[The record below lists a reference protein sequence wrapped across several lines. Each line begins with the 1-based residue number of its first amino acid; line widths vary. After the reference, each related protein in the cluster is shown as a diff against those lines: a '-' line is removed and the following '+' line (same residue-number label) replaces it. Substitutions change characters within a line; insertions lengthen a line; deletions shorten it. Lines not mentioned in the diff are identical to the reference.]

1 MNSIKRQKDKKIK
14 TLSIIIVSALVIYSA
29 LAFAT
34 SWWPFNSDAVENQ
47 RVNDAGISVDDDS
60 NNDGKE
66 PIQPSEIIGEGEN
79 TSEQNPEK
87 LTANVGLAFASVV
100 DGNLEVRAF
109 TTSEIHPDG
118 TCTAIVTKGSE
129 VIRQSS
135 KSFIDATTSQCNPI
149 FIPLD
154 TFSDKSGV
162 WQVSVEYESEKYIGK
177 SEAYEVRL
185 DES

>member
-1 MNSIKRQKDKKIK
+1 MNSIRRQKGKKIK
-14 TLSIIIVSALVIYSA
+14 TLSVIIVSVLVVYSA
-29 LAFAT
+29 LAFVL
-34 SWWPFNSDAVENQ
+34 SWWPFNDTSAENQ

-135 KSFIDATTSQCNPI
+135 KSFIDATTSQCHPI
-149 FIPLD
+149 LIPLSAFKN
-154 TFSDKSGV
+154 TSGV

-177 SEAYEVRL
+177 SETYEVRL